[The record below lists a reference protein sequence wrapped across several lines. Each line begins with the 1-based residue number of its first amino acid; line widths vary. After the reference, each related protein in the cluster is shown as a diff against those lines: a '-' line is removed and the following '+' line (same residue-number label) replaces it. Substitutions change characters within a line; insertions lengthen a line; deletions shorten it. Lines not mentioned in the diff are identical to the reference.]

1 MCWEVSHGPWCART
15 AESAVLASFV
25 RGRHERPV
33 GGAIAARLVCGQAPG
48 WPDRWYCWSTAITR
62 PRPRPRPR
70 PPGTAATA
78 ATAGVSKGSM
88 ARKVGHLKIKLNGV
102 FEMVTARGTYF
113 KYPLSLNLKVCLSP
127 VCVCVAVGSL
137 MTDVSFF
144 SFLTFLNSSLST
156 HVQITHYEFS
166 PLDSRFCTLYRRGG
180 RTLNHVKRES
190 QEV

>member
-1 MCWEVSHGPWCART
+1 MCWEVSHGPWCARA

-127 VCVCVAVGSL
+127 VCLCGCGQ
-137 MTDVSFF
+137 MTGCLRF
-144 SFLTFLNSSLST
+144 SFLNSSLST

-166 PLDSRFCTLYRRGG
+166 PLSRLCTLYRRGG